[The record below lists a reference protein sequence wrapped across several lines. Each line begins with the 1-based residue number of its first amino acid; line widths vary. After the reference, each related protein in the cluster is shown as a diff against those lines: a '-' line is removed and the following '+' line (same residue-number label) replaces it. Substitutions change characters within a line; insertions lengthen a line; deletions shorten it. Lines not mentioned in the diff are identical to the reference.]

1 MKQGQRIL
9 RDVSY
14 RTEGFNLWTEQC
26 INQGPDSYFF
36 FFEFMQQDVFPFIGG
51 KKKTFVGEGE
61 GK

>member
-1 MKQGQRIL
+1 MSLTELKDSICGQSNVSTKDLIL
-9 RDVSY
+9 
-14 RTEGFNLWTEQC
+14 
-26 INQGPDSYFF
+26 IFF

>member
-1 MKQGQRIL
+1 MSLTELKDSICGQSNVSTKDLIL
-9 RDVSY
+9 I
-14 RTEGFNLWTEQC
+14 F
-26 INQGPDSYFF
+26 FF